1 MNRLVLIGN
10 GFDLAHGLKTSYMD
24 FINWYWEQRLE
35 SLSKEHTPISQDCLG
50 TFEVTNTKKH
60 SCWSSFISYYSLW
73 DIRNRKWKHLP
84 VDIINFFK
92 EQTDDCSIRF
102 SHFFDT
108 ILQSIET
115 KGWVDIENDY
125 YKCLKSCA
133 LNERGE
139 TTIEDLNKQFLFL
152 QENLVKY
159 LKEENTK
166 DIGIKSEIQ
175 KKIYSPF
182 NDKDIAISGKDAIQ
196 EHIEYGMKLDDRG
209 WGCKL
214 WNYGYDAVYSMSYIN
229 DYKQDQK
236 NKEIPYEFL
245 LPNQIMILNFNYT
258 NIAQK
263 YLKEKD
269 CFSINHIHGNLNDTN
284 SIIFGYGDE
293 KDRNYEA
300 IIEKNDNKLLKNIKS
315 IRYLESDNYR
325 KMLAF
330 IESAPFQVCIMGHSC
345 GYSDRTLLNTLFEH
359 KNCVSVKAYYYKKE
373 NGTDNYLDIVQNIS
387 RNFTDMKLMR
397 DRVVNKVYCEPL
409 INS

>member
-1 MNRLVLIGN
+1 MNRLVIIGN
-10 GFDLAHGLKTSYMD
+10 GFDLAHGLRTSYKD
-24 FINWYWEQRLE
+24 FIDWYWEDRVAKFRVTYTN
-35 SLSKEHTPISQDCLG
+35 LSKDPLCTLKIIDPHTWSGYAFTNIHRELNKKYAKEVIENIS
-50 TFEVTNTKKH
+50 N
-60 SCWSSFISYYSLW
+60 
-73 DIRNRKWKHLP
+73 NREFFKFQMSP
-84 VDIINFFK
+84 FFNQIINNV
-92 EQTDDCSIRF
+92 ES
-102 SHFFDT
+102 
-108 ILQSIET
+108 
-115 KGWVDIENDY
+115 KGWVDIENEY
-125 YKCLKSCA
+125 YDLLTKCA
-133 LNERGE
+133 LSGHEE
-139 TTIEDLNKQFLFL
+139 TTIEELNNQLHFL
-152 QENLVKY
+152 QEKLIEY
-159 LKEENTK
+159 LNEESKK
-166 DIGIKSEIQ
+166 DVRIKPEIL

-182 NDKDIAISGKDAIQ
+182 NENDIAIERKDALQ

-214 WNYGYDAVYSMSYIN
+214 WNYGNDAVYSMSYIN

-263 YLKEKD
+263 YLKEKE
-269 CFSINHIHGNLNDTN
+269 CFSINQIHGNLDDTN
-284 SIIFGYGDE
+284 SVIFGYGDE
-293 KDRNYEA
+293 KDRDYEA

-345 GYSDRTLLNTLFEH
+345 GYSDRTLLSTLFEH

-373 NGTDNYLDIVQNIS
+373 NGTDNYLDIIQNIS